1 MYLEFMKQ
9 CILYLFL
16 IFSMAINAQNA
27 IKANEAFKESKFSE
41 ALEMYQALLKKSP
54 KSYSYT
60 TRVISCFQQLERY
73 QEAKVLIE
81 KTMLI
86 NNSKA
91 LLVYLGYNYLLME
104 KENMAESTFEKC
116 HESIIQNTNNVY
128 VVARQFEQFGLTD
141 KAVKSYEIAAELSE
155 NPNFQINL
163 ARLYGEQGNIT
174 LMIDTYINYLK
185 IEPSA
190 LNTIKVKLYP
200 FLTESKSNQNNQLLK
215 QKLVLNIQQDPN
227 TTYNKLLSW
236 LYIIEKQYKKAF
248 IQEKAIL
255 SREEGTYY
263 QLIELARLSEKSGD
277 LSLASSVYDYIIER
291 CPSIDMRLLA
301 NQKTLNI
308 KVNDAS
314 KELYPEINLLYE
326 SLLSEHTQNR
336 ALVPIIIDYARFLCF
351 EQENSAKA
359 TAILTEK
366 LKNSYPI
373 TSIAE
378 IKLALGDVLVYQE
391 RFDEALIYYTQVQ
404 LSLKNSP
411 IAQEAR
417 FRVAKT
423 SFYKG
428 DFKWAETQLK
438 VLKSSIS
445 QLIANDALE
454 LKLVISDH
462 KYEDSLQVALN
473 AFSKA
478 SLLEFQKKPKRAI
491 EVLTSITENHKEEAI
506 VDDAIFKIGSIYET
520 QKQYDKAVE
529 NYTKIIE
536 GFKESILLDDAYYR
550 LGVLYETIF
559 NNPVEAK
566 RCYEYI
572 LFNLENSI
580 HLVESRKRFRNL
592 GPDI

>member
-1 MYLEFMKQ
+1 MKQ

-200 FLTESKSNQNNQLLK
+200 FLTESKLNQNNQLLK
-215 QKLVLNIQQDPN
+215 EKLVLNIQQNPN

-359 TAILTEK
+359 TAILKEK

>member
-1 MYLEFMKQ
+1 
-9 CILYLFL
+9 
-16 IFSMAINAQNA
+16 MAINAQNA
-27 IKANEAFKESKFSE
+27 IKADEAFKESKFTE

-60 TRVISCFQQLERY
+60 TRIISCFQQLERY
-73 QEAKVLIE
+73 KEAKVLIE

-91 LLVYLGYNYLLME
+91 LLVYLGYNYLLMG
-104 KENMAESTFEKC
+104 KENMADSTFEKC
-116 HESIIQNTNNVY
+116 HEIIVQNTNNVY
-128 VVARQFEQFGLTD
+128 VVARQFEQFGLID

-163 ARLYGEQGNIT
+163 ARLYGEQGNIS

-185 IEPSA
+185 IDPSA

-200 FLTESKSNQNNQLLK
+200 FLTEEKINQNNQLLK
-215 QKLVLNIQQDPN
+215 EKLVLNIQQDPD

-263 QLIELARLSEKSGD
+263 QLIELARLTEKSGD
-277 LSLASSVYDYIIER
+277 FNLASSIYNFIIER
-291 CPSIDMRLLA
+291 CPSIDIQLLA
-301 NQKTLNI
+301 NQKSLNI
-308 KVNDAS
+308 KVNDAN
-314 KELYPEINLLYE
+314 KEQYPEINLLYE
-326 SLLSEHTQNR
+326 TLILKYNQNR

-351 EQENSAKA
+351 EQGNSVEA
-359 TAILTEK
+359 TSILKEK
-366 LKNSYPI
+366 LKISYPI
-373 TSIAE
+373 TSVAQ
-378 IKLALGDVLVYQE
+378 IKLALGDILVYQE

-478 SLLEFQKKPKRAI
+478 SLLQFQKKTTKAI
-491 EVLTSITENHKEEAI
+491 EVLSNITENHKEEAI
-506 VDDAIFKIGSIYET
+506 VDDAIFKMGSIYET
-520 QKQYDKAVE
+520 QKKYDKAIE

-536 GFKESILLDDAYYR
+536 EFKESILLDDAYYR
-550 LGVLYETIF
+550 LGILYETIF
-559 NNPVEAK
+559 NNTEEAK

-580 HLVESRKRFRNL
+580 HLVESRKRYRSL
-592 GPDI
+592 MPDI

>member
-1 MYLEFMKQ
+1 
-9 CILYLFL
+9 
-16 IFSMAINAQNA
+16 MAINAQNA
-27 IKANEAFKESKFSE
+27 IKADEAFKESKFTE

-60 TRVISCFQQLERY
+60 TRIISCFQQLERY
-73 QEAKVLIE
+73 KEAKVLIE

-91 LLVYLGYNYLLME
+91 LLVYLGYNYLLMG
-104 KENMAESTFEKC
+104 KENMADSTFEKC
-116 HESIIQNTNNVY
+116 HEIIVQNTNNVY
-128 VVARQFEQFGLTD
+128 VVARQFEQFGLID

-163 ARLYGEQGNIT
+163 ARLYGEQGNIS

-185 IEPSA
+185 IDPSA

-200 FLTESKSNQNNQLLK
+200 FLTEEKINQNNQLLK
-215 QKLVLNIQQDPN
+215 EKLVLNIQQDPD

-263 QLIELARLSEKSGD
+263 QLIELARLTEKSGD
-277 LSLASSVYDYIIER
+277 FNLASSIYNFIIER
-291 CPSIDMRLLA
+291 CPSIDIQLLA
-301 NQKTLNI
+301 NQKSLNI
-308 KVNDAS
+308 KVNDAN
-314 KELYPEINLLYE
+314 KEQYSEINLLYE
-326 SLLSEHTQNR
+326 TLILKYNQNR

-351 EQENSAKA
+351 EQGNSVEA
-359 TAILTEK
+359 TSILKEK
-366 LKNSYPI
+366 LKISYPI
-373 TSIAE
+373 TSVAQ
-378 IKLALGDVLVYQE
+378 IKLALGDILVYQE

-478 SLLEFQKKPKRAI
+478 SLLQFQNKTTKAI
-491 EVLTSITENHKEEAI
+491 EVLSNITENHKEEAI
-506 VDDAIFKIGSIYET
+506 VDDAIFKMGSIYET
-520 QKQYDKAVE
+520 QKKYDKAIE

-536 GFKESILLDDAYYR
+536 EFKESILLDDAYYI
-550 LGVLYETIF
+550 LCILYETIF
-559 NNPVEAK
+559 NNTEEAK

-580 HLVESRKRFRNL
+580 HLVESRKRYRSL
-592 GPDI
+592 MPDI

>member
-1 MYLEFMKQ
+1 MKQ
-9 CILYLFL
+9 CILSLFL
-16 IFSMAINAQNA
+16 IFTMAISGQNA
-27 IKANEAFKESKFSE
+27 IKANEAFKESKFNE

-54 KSYSYT
+54 KSYLYT
-60 TRVISCFQQLERY
+60 TRIISCFQQLERY
-73 QEAKVLIE
+73 KEAKVLIE
-81 KTMLI
+81 NTMLI

-91 LLVYLGYNYLLME
+91 LLVYLGYNYLLMGN
-104 KENMAESTFEKC
+104 ENMAESTFKKC

-141 KAVKSYEIAAELSE
+141 KALKSYEIAAELSE

-163 ARLYGEQGNIT
+163 ARLYGEQGKIN

-200 FLTESKSNQNNQLLK
+200 FLSESKINQNNQLLK
-215 QKLVLNIQQDPN
+215 EKLVLNIQQEPN

-263 QLIELARLSEKSGD
+263 QLIELARLSEKSGNF
-277 LSLASSVYDYIIER
+277 SLASSVYEYIIER

-314 KELYPEINLLYE
+314 KELYPGINLLYE
-326 SLLSEHTQNR
+326 SLMSEHTQNR
-336 ALVPIIIDYARFLCF
+336 ALVPIVIDYAKFLCF
-351 EQENSAKA
+351 EQENSVRA
-359 TAILTEK
+359 TAILKEK
-366 LKNSYPI
+366 LKVSYPI

-378 IKLALGDVLVYQE
+378 IKLALGDILVYQE

-478 SLLEFQKKPKRAI
+478 SLLEFQKKPVKAI

-536 GFKESILLDDAYYR
+536 EFKESILLDDAYYR

-580 HLVESRKRFRNL
+580 HLVESRKRYRNL

>member
-1 MYLEFMKQ
+1 
-9 CILYLFL
+9 
-16 IFSMAINAQNA
+16 MAINAQNA
-27 IKANEAFKESKFSE
+27 IKADEAFKESKFTE
-41 ALEMYQALLKKSP
+41 ALEMYQALLKKNP

-60 TRVISCFQQLERY
+60 TRIISCFQQLERY
-73 QEAKVLIE
+73 KEAKVLIE

-91 LLVYLGYNYLLME
+91 LLVYLGYNYLLMG
-104 KENMAESTFEKC
+104 KENMADSTFEKC
-116 HESIIQNTNNVY
+116 HESIVQNTNNVY
-128 VVARQFEQFGLTD
+128 VVARQFEQFGLID

-163 ARLYGEQGNIT
+163 ARLYGEQGNIS

-185 IEPSA
+185 IDPSA

-200 FLTESKSNQNNQLLK
+200 FLTEEKINQNNQLLK
-215 QKLVLNIQQDPN
+215 EKLVLNIQQDPD

-263 QLIELARLSEKSGD
+263 QLIELARLTEKSGD
-277 LSLASSVYDYIIER
+277 FNLASSIYNFIIER
-291 CPSIDMRLLA
+291 CPSIDIQLLA
-301 NQKTLNI
+301 NQKSLNI
-308 KVNDAS
+308 KVNDAN
-314 KELYPEINLLYE
+314 KEQYSEINLLYE
-326 SLLSEHTQNR
+326 TLILKYNQNR

-351 EQENSAKA
+351 EQGNSVEA
-359 TAILTEK
+359 TSILKEK
-366 LKNSYPI
+366 LKISYPI
-373 TSIAE
+373 TSVAQ
-378 IKLALGDVLVYQE
+378 IKLALGDILVYQE

-478 SLLEFQKKPKRAI
+478 SLLQFQKKTTKAI
-491 EVLTSITENHKEEAI
+491 EVLSNITENHKEEAI
-506 VDDAIFKIGSIYET
+506 VDDAIFKMGSIYET
-520 QKQYDKAVE
+520 QKKYDKAIE

-536 GFKESILLDDAYYR
+536 EFKESILLDDAYYR
-550 LGVLYETIF
+550 LGILYETIF
-559 NNPVEAK
+559 NNTEEAK

-580 HLVESRKRFRNL
+580 HLVESRKRYRSL
-592 GPDI
+592 MPDI

>member
-1 MYLEFMKQ
+1 
-9 CILYLFL
+9 
-16 IFSMAINAQNA
+16 MAINAQNA
-27 IKANEAFKESKFSE
+27 IKADEAFKESKFTE

-60 TRVISCFQQLERY
+60 TRIISCFQQLERY
-73 QEAKVLIE
+73 KEAKVLIE

-91 LLVYLGYNYLLME
+91 LLVYLGYNYLLMG
-104 KENMAESTFEKC
+104 KENMADSTFEKC
-116 HESIIQNTNNVY
+116 HESIVQNTNNVY
-128 VVARQFEQFGLTD
+128 VVARQFEQFGLID

-163 ARLYGEQGNIT
+163 ARLYGEQGNIS

-185 IEPSA
+185 IDPSA

-200 FLTESKSNQNNQLLK
+200 FLTEEKINQNNQLLK
-215 QKLVLNIQQDPN
+215 EKLVLNIQQDPD

-263 QLIELARLSEKSGD
+263 QLIELARLTEKSGD
-277 LSLASSVYDYIIER
+277 FNLASSIYNFIIER
-291 CPSIDMRLLA
+291 CPSIDIQLLA
-301 NQKTLNI
+301 NQKSLNI
-308 KVNDAS
+308 KVNDAN
-314 KELYPEINLLYE
+314 KEQYPEINLLYE
-326 SLLSEHTQNR
+326 TLILKYNQNR

-351 EQENSAKA
+351 EQGNSVEA
-359 TAILTEK
+359 TSILKEK
-366 LKNSYPI
+366 LNISYPI
-373 TSIAE
+373 TSIAQ
-378 IKLALGDVLVYQE
+378 IKLALGDILVYQE

-478 SLLEFQKKPKRAI
+478 SLLQFQKKTTKAI
-491 EVLTSITENHKEEAI
+491 EVLSNITENHKEEAI
-506 VDDAIFKIGSIYET
+506 VDDAIFKMGSIYET
-520 QKQYDKAVE
+520 QKKYDKAIE

-536 GFKESILLDDAYYR
+536 EFKESILLDDAYYR
-550 LGVLYETIF
+550 LGILYETIF
-559 NNPVEAK
+559 NNTEEAK

-580 HLVESRKRFRNL
+580 HLVESRKRYRSL
-592 GPDI
+592 MPDI

>member
-1 MYLEFMKQ
+1 
-9 CILYLFL
+9 
-16 IFSMAINAQNA
+16 MAINAQNA
-27 IKANEAFKESKFSE
+27 IKADEAFKESKFTE

-60 TRVISCFQQLERY
+60 TRIISCFQQLERY
-73 QEAKVLIE
+73 KEAKVLIE

-91 LLVYLGYNYLLME
+91 LLVYLGYNYLLMG
-104 KENMAESTFEKC
+104 KENMADSTFEKC
-116 HESIIQNTNNVY
+116 HESIVQNTNNVY
-128 VVARQFEQFGLTD
+128 VVARQFEQFGLID

-163 ARLYGEQGNIT
+163 ARLYGEQGNIS

-185 IEPSA
+185 IDPSA

-200 FLTESKSNQNNQLLK
+200 FLTEEKINQNNQLLK
-215 QKLVLNIQQDPN
+215 EKLVLNIQQDPD

-263 QLIELARLSEKSGD
+263 QLIELARLTEKSGD
-277 LSLASSVYDYIIER
+277 FNLASSIYNFIIER
-291 CPSIDMRLLA
+291 CPSIDIQLLA
-301 NQKTLNI
+301 NQKSLNI
-308 KVNDAS
+308 KVNDAN
-314 KELYPEINLLYE
+314 KEQYPEINLLYE
-326 SLLSEHTQNR
+326 TLILKYNQNR

-351 EQENSAKA
+351 EQGNSVEA
-359 TAILTEK
+359 TSILKEK
-366 LKNSYPI
+366 LNISYPI
-373 TSIAE
+373 TSVAQ
-378 IKLALGDVLVYQE
+378 IKLALGDILVYQE

-478 SLLEFQKKPKRAI
+478 SLLQFQKKTTKAI
-491 EVLTSITENHKEEAI
+491 EVLSNITENHKEEAI
-506 VDDAIFKIGSIYET
+506 VDDAIFKMGSIYET
-520 QKQYDKAVE
+520 QKKYDKAIE

-536 GFKESILLDDAYYR
+536 EFKESILLDDAYYR
-550 LGVLYETIF
+550 LGILYETIF
-559 NNPVEAK
+559 NNTEEAK

-580 HLVESRKRFRNL
+580 HLVESRKRYRSL
-592 GPDI
+592 MPDI

>member
-1 MYLEFMKQ
+1 MKQ
-9 CILYLFL
+9 CILYFFLF
-16 IFSMAINAQNA
+16 FTMAINAQNA
-27 IKANEAFKESKFSE
+27 IKANEAFKESKFTE
-41 ALEMYQALLKKSP
+41 ALEMYQTLLKKSP

-60 TRVISCFQQLERY
+60 TRIISCFQQLERY
-73 QEAKVLIE
+73 KEAKMLIE

-91 LLVYLGYNYLLME
+91 LLVYLGYNYLLMG
-104 KENMAESTFEKC
+104 KENMAESTFNKC
-116 HESIIQNTNNVY
+116 QESIVQNTNNVY
-128 VVARQFEQFGLTD
+128 VVARQFEQFGLTN
-141 KAVKSYEIAAELSE
+141 KAVKSYEIATELSE
-155 NPNFQINL
+155 NLNFQINL
-163 ARLYGEQGNIT
+163 ARLYGEQGNIS

-185 IEPSA
+185 IDPSA

-200 FLTESKSNQNNQLLK
+200 FLTEEIINQNNQLLK
-215 QKLVLNIQQDPN
+215 EKLVLNIQQDPD

-236 LYIIEKQYKKAF
+236 LYIIENQYKKAF

-255 SREEGTYY
+255 NREEGTYY
-263 QLIELARLSEKSGD
+263 QLIELARLTEKSGD
-277 LSLASSVYDYIIER
+277 FNLASSIYNYIIER
-291 CPSIDMRLLA
+291 CPSIDVQLLA
-301 NQKTLNI
+301 NQKSLNI
-308 KVNDAS
+308 KVNDAI
-314 KELYPEINLLYE
+314 KKQYPEINLLYE
-326 SLLSEHTQNR
+326 TLILKYTQNR

-351 EQENSAKA
+351 EQGNSIEA
-359 TAILTEK
+359 TSILKEK
-366 LKNSYPI
+366 LKISYPI
-373 TSIAE
+373 TSVAQ
-378 IKLALGDVLVYQE
+378 IKLALGDILVYQE

-478 SLLEFQKKPKRAI
+478 SLLEFQKKTTKAI
-491 EVLTSITENHKEEAI
+491 EVLSYITENHKEEAI
-506 VDDAIFKIGSIYET
+506 EDDAIFKMGSIYET
-520 QKQYDKAVE
+520 QKKYDKAIV

-550 LGVLYETIF
+550 LGILYESVF
-559 NNPVEAK
+559 NNTEEAK

-580 HLVESRKRFRNL
+580 HLVESRKRYRSL
-592 GPDI
+592 RPDI